1 MKYLAILDY
10 EHTEIMDLAKK
21 AQAYEV
27 EKKKYPDK
35 YPEVPFDAHVMVK
48 GKKGVAIWDATPEQV
63 ARKVAFM
70 LPEVVYTL
78 VPIID
83 GREFLRTYM
92 DIKK

>member
-27 EKKKYPDK
+27 EKKLHPDK

-48 GKKGVAIWDATPEQV
+48 GKKGVAIWEATPEQV
-63 ARKVAFM
+63 TRKVAFM
-70 LPEVVYTL
+70 IPEVVYTL
-78 VPIID
+78 VPIRD
-83 GREFLRTYM
+83 GKEFLKTYREV
-92 DIKK
+92 KE